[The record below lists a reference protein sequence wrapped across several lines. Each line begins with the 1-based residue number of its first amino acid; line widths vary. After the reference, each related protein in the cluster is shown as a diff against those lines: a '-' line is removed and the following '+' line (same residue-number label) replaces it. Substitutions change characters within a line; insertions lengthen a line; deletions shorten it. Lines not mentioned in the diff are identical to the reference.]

1 VRSGGFYIVSIPSLY
16 IGLQVLYVVMM
27 YISVYPV
34 VITMRH
40 SNVYEERSLGIY
52 ADDEVPD
59 ADPEVAASWSNHGR
73 RRPRGE
79 GGMAAT
85 LARAISQTFTLHG
98 VGARAPPPAQGPE
111 SRINFISQQI
121 HGQLAH
127 DIWWLVLAILV
138 IVTIN
143 TNNFLAD
150 PVNFS
155 VFNVIFEV
163 VSAYGCVGISVGVPY
178 DAFSFCGSWHTAS
191 KIVLCAVMIRGR
203 HRGLPVALDRAVRLP
218 GDGLHEEEEEDY
230 RIRRSMTNRRHSAE
244 Y

>member
-1 VRSGGFYIVSIPSLY
+1 
-16 IGLQVLYVVMM
+16 MM

-52 ADDEVPD
+52 DEDEGPE
-59 ADPEVAASWSNHGR
+59 ADPEMATSWPARHGR
-73 RRPRGE
+73 RRGSD
-79 GGMAAT
+79 GVAAT
-85 LARAISQTFTLHG
+85 VGRAISRTFTLHG
-98 VGARAPPPAQGPE
+98 VGARPPPTKQGAD
-111 SRINFISQQI
+111 SHINFISQQI

-127 DIWWLVLAILV
+127 DSWWLVLATLV

-143 TNNFLAD
+143 TSNFLAD
-150 PVNFS
+150 PVNNS

-178 DAFSFCGSWHTAS
+178 DAFSFCGSWRTAA

-218 GDGLHEEEEEDY
+218 GERLHDEEEEDH
-230 RIRRSMTNRRHSAE
+230 RIRRSMTNRRSSHDG
-244 Y
+244 